1 MHFLEYFCCYIFLK
15 NIYLVLK
22 ESLQKATTTFQ
33 FQYTLYIQHTFPGSQ
48 AKPIYS
54 IAQLDNQNLLCY
66 SKKPSLFKG
75 QFQSLQSAPREVM
88 EPPKCAPPS
97 FGAMQPVPCF
107 LMETQFQGQNTHKN
121 HLKLG
126 FILIF
131 KCFFFVNDCCFR
143 DLYNQCDIFLWKKYF
158 TRWYL

>member
-1 MHFLEYFCCYIFLK
+1 MTKQIRFFLFSCNINAFFRVFLLLHFFL

-75 QFQSLQSAPREVM
+75 QFQSLQSAPRKVM

-131 KCFFFVNDCCFR
+131 KCFFFCKRLLFQR
-143 DLYNQCDIFLWKKYF
+143 SIQPM
-158 TRWYL
+158 